1 MSKNNK
7 APKANQ
13 PKDFSF
19 TFAEKAACTKTF
31 EVKVSAQAID
41 RAAALVASSTTDIKV
56 AGYRAGKVPVE
67 YFLKHYAEGFQKT
80 VNDQVTFSIQRKIA
94 KEFAEGGIVNILFDG
109 EVNFVIGSDITVTG
123 TIIFAP
129 QVDVSAYKNIKLDV
143 AKEAVSDEDVAKT
156 VETYKENYA
165 QFVDTTEPAD
175 EKCMLKVNYEG
186 DFALAEDAAADLK
199 RQIKAENTYIW
210 LSGYEAIP
218 GSQKALMGATCG
230 EYKFAAEY
238 PADYRIADLAG
249 KTVNYT
255 VTVLNVQK
263 REALTDEAFVEKVKA
278 ESIDKVKEEIR
289 TYLEN
294 QNEAKYMAECSEKF
308 MEELYK
314 VVPTFDLAE
323 ELIAMQKDSLFK
335 SAKAAY
341 ENKKKN
347 AKEGETVEDFNE
359 EEALKKAAEDA
370 VKVLRETYIRE
381 ALVKAENVTCT
392 WEEVQ
397 QQAAYYAYQ
406 NGIPKESF
414 DKVMKNQNFLESIH
428 QSILTQ
434 KAIIAA
440 VEAILG

>member
-56 AGYRAGKVPVE
+56 AGYRAGKIPVE

-80 VNDQVTFSIQRKIA
+80 VNDQVAFSIRRKIA
-94 KEFAEGGIVNILFDG
+94 KEFTEAIVDVKFDN

-123 TIIFAP
+123 TIIFPPA
-129 QVDVSAYKNIKLDV
+129 VDVSAYKNIKLDV
-143 AKEAVSDEDVAKT
+143 TKDAVSDEDVAKT
-156 VETYKENYA
+156 LETYKENYA

-175 EKCMLKVNYEG
+175 EKCMLKVNYEA
-186 DFALAEDAAADLK
+186 DYALADDAAADLK

-238 PADYRIADLAG
+238 PAEYRIADLAG

-255 VTVLNVQK
+255 VTVLAVQK
-263 REALTDEAFVEKVKA
+263 REVLSDEAFVEKVKA
-278 ESIDKVKEEIR
+278 ESIDNVKADLR
-289 TYLEN
+289 KYLEEQAEN
-294 QNEAKYMAECSEKF
+294 KFMGECSEKF
-308 MEELYK
+308 MAELDK
-314 VVPTFDLAE
+314 VVPAFEVAA
-323 ELIAMQKDSLFK
+323 ELIEMQKDSFFQ
-335 SAKAAY
+335 SAKSAY

-359 EEALKKAAEDA
+359 EDALKEAGEKA
-370 VKVLRETYIRE
+370 VKALRDIYIRE
-381 ALVKAENVTCT
+381 ALVKAENVNCT

-414 DKVMKNQNFLESIH
+414 DKVMKNQNFLASI
-428 QSILTQ
+428 QENILVSKAIMSAV
-434 KAIIAA
+434 KAII
-440 VEAILG
+440 G

>member
-1 MSKNNK
+1 MSKNTK

-19 TFAEKAACTKTF
+19 TFAEKAACTKSF

-41 RAAALVASSTTDIKV
+41 RAAETVAAATNLKV
-56 AGYRAGKVPVE
+56 AGYRAGKVPVA
-67 YFLKHYAEGFQKT
+67 YFQKHYAQDFQQS
-80 VNDQVTFSIQRKIA
+80 VNDQVAFSIRRKIA
-94 KEFAEGGIVNILFDG
+94 KEFTEGLVDVRLEG
-109 EVNFVIGSDITVTG
+109 EANFAIGSDITVTG

-129 QVDVSAYKNIKLDV
+129 AVDISAYKNIKLEV

-156 VETYKENYA
+156 IEMYKENYA
-165 QFVDTTEPAD
+165 QFVDTTDAAD
-175 EKCMLKVNYEG
+175 EKCMLKVNYEA
-186 DFALAEDAAADLK
+186 DYALADDAAADLK

-294 QNEAKYMAECSEKF
+294 QNESKYMAECSEKF